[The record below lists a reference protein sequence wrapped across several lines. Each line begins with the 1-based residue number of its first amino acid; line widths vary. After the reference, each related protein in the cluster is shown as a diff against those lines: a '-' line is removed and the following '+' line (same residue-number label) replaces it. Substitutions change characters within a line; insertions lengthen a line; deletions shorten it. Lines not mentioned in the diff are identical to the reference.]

1 MNKNLKL
8 ALQSSGFVALFALAG
23 ISGIRAETEAKSKH
37 ESKDKQAKKSKNK
50 KKDNHEARDKA
61 LAKWQ
66 EGPSS
71 LQTAYDALKGDA
83 TAITPKSLKDIDAIA
98 DDDAHRLELF
108 KVIKAE
114 TDSTPVS
121 EEDKAIVKKE
131 VLEMANYARVSKGQV
146 LELLGEMDKRDSKY
160 LDDDDIREIR
170 HAMSEGSFGDHDDK
184 KDKHGDKKDKHGGK
198 KDKHGGKKD
207 KHGGKKDK
215 KQAQDPA
222 PEGDAD
228 ADAAE

>member
-1 MNKNLKL
+1 MKKNLKL
-8 ALQSSGFVALFALAG
+8 ALQASGFVALFALAA
-23 ISGIRAETEAKSKH
+23 ISGIRAATEG
-37 ESKDKQAKKSKNK
+37 KKGTQTKNTK
-50 KKDNHEARDKA
+50 REKLYKGIARDKA
-61 LAKWQ
+61 LEKWQ

-83 TAITPKSLKDIDAIA
+83 TAIKPLKDIAAID

-131 VLEMANYARVSKGQV
+131 VLEMANYVRVSKGQV
-146 LELLGEMDKRDSKY
+146 LELLGEMDKQDSKY

-170 HAMSEGSFGDHDDK
+170 HAMSEGSFEDHDDK
-184 KDKHGDKKDKHGGK
+184 KDKKHDKKR
-198 KDKHGGKKD
+198 
-207 KHGGKKDK
+207 
-215 KQAQDPA
+215 
-222 PEGDAD
+222 
-228 ADAAE
+228 